1 MSVACAPDRGVS
13 QRSATD
19 LEVVSWWTS
28 GSEHQALTVLFDA
41 YRAAHSGATVTNA
54 AVEGGGGGNAQVVL
68 TQRLLS
74 GNPPDVWQTFPGGAL
89 RAYVDQSQVADLS
102 DLYGQGGL
110 AAALPEVIR
119 DGLTVDGEQHGM
131 PTSAHRGNMLFYN
144 TALLAKAGVTEPG
157 ASYLPP
163 NFLDDLAKLTKPA
176 SRHCAWEPR
185 TPLPPPRCSKHPAER
200 GGR

>member
-1 MSVACAPDRGVS
+1 MRLRGLLAVLGLTIACVSVACAPDRGVS

-102 DLYGQGGL
+102 DLYGQGGWRRPCRRSSGTGSPSTASSTGCRPAPT
-110 AAALPEVIR
+110 AATCYFTI
-119 DGLTVDGEQHGM
+119 
-131 PTSAHRGNMLFYN
+131 
-144 TALLAKAGVTEPG
+144 
-157 ASYLPP
+157 PP
-163 NFLDDLAKLTKPA
+163 CWRRPA
-176 SRHCAWEPR
+176 
-185 TPLPPPRCSKHPAER
+185 
-200 GGR
+200 